1 MSLHSTRR
9 QYALRALGWLI
20 AVMLTFVTRPWPV
33 AAAPTLVLPT
43 PPGEPW
49 RIIQGYACGTHNGWD
64 RYSLDVA
71 QVNGPTYN
79 APIRAAAAGT
89 LWHWEARSGTIILFH
104 GDNFFTMYTHLS
116 RPVTTERGYAFA
128 VGDVLGYAGDR
139 GSPGIPHLHFTAYT
153 AGANGWSGR
162 QSVPLRFAEGYDLP
176 EIGGCNQHGGTILTA
191 MSLQDPQVTFSSVA
205 LPTGWYNVDHQIDFS
220 VTWGGGGLS
229 QAWDSEPPAD
239 GPMFPGA
246 YDGYARLS
254 DMGEGWHT
262 LYVRAWGPDGRQ
274 TLARYG
280 PVGYDVS
287 PPVLHV
293 TPSSSTLPA
302 NQSVILTWPA
312 AIDPLSGVA
321 GYRLYL
327 GPDPDG
333 ESEWFEVEP
342 RVAIPPLAPG
352 TYVLRVKPIDNAGN
366 VGAWQTVQTVV
377 VTQHP

>member
-64 RYSLDVA
+64 RYSLDLA

-205 LPTGWYNVDHQIDFS
+205 LPAGWYNVDHQIDFS

-287 PPVLHV
+287 PPVLHI
-293 TPSSSTLPA
+293 TLSSSTIPA
-302 NQSVILTWPA
+302 NQSAILTWPA
-312 AIDPLSGVA
+312 AIDPLSGVT

-342 RVAIPPLAPG
+342 RVLIPPLAPG

>member
-64 RYSLDVA
+64 RYSLDLA

-89 LWHWEARSGTIILFH
+89 LWHWEARSGTIILSH
-104 GDNFFTMYTHLS
+104 GNNFFTMYTHLS

>member
-64 RYSLDVA
+64 RYSLDLA

-89 LWHWEARSGTIILFH
+89 LWHWEARSGTIILSH
-104 GDNFFTMYTHLS
+104 GNNFFTMYTHLS

-205 LPTGWYNVDHQIDFS
+205 LPAGWYNVDHQIDFS

-366 VGAWQTVQTVV
+366 VGAWQTVQTIV